1 MTHTHIILI
10 AKCLQFMELDKLK
23 IPVTKSREIIIVSII
38 GQGARYFSK
47 KSITIFSYINKAKD
61 SIEKIDNSEKICVFQ
76 FILGLLGIY
85 ITEKSTHTGTIQPQ
99 RLR

>member
-1 MTHTHIILI
+1 
-10 AKCLQFMELDKLK
+10 MEPDKLK
-23 IPVTKSREIIIVSII
+23 FTVTKSREIITVSSI

-47 KSITIFSYINKAKD
+47 KSITIFSYINKAKG
-61 SIEKIDNSEKICVFQ
+61 SIEKNDKSEKLCLFQ
-76 FILGLLGIY
+76 FILGLLGIC